1 MPMLFYKLS
10 NDLSKAPSLH
20 SIIQIKKDML
30 VELCVDNHTTYDDL
44 ENGTDDILKAWTTYC
59 SKTIIW
65 IMFQNPK
72 IRTLIKIYI

>member
-1 MPMLFYKLS
+1 
-10 NDLSKAPSLH
+10 
-20 SIIQIKKDML
+20 ML

-44 ENGTDDILKAWTTYC
+44 ENGTDDILKAWTTNC